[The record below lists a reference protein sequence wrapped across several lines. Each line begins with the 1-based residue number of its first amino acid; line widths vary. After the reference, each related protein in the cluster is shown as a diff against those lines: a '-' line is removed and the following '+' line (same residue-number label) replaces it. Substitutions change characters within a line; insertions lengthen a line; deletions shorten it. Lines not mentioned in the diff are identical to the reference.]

1 MKRTTWWGVLFVL
14 MTAVMGSL
22 SLDACDVP
30 VFRYALE
37 RWLPDTY
44 IVYVLFNA
52 PLNKEES
59 AAMELLRSS
68 AGGSGARP
76 NLNVVEVDVSKGMP
90 DDLRPLR
97 DGFQDQSL
105 PCMALRFPEAVGYN
119 RALWRGPLT
128 TENARKLLESP
139 IRRKIAGRIISGDA
153 AVWVLLESGNRK
165 LDDAAADSLNAT
177 FAALKKHFL
186 LSSRDIAQKVS
197 AVSQDGSNRSST
209 AGWKISFPLVRL
221 PRGNADES
229 LLETLLIH
237 SEPDLVE
244 YSTFPMAF
252 PVFGRGRVLYALVG
266 QGITGANISKSCFFM
281 TEGCSCEVKALNPGV
296 DLLMTADWERGIG
309 ESWINASETPPL
321 AGLPVIPASGGT
333 EDTLQ
338 GAAYAGTSPDSVS
351 KSPAEPG
358 ENTLDRLPSAAARKT
373 AEIPGARAA
382 SFSLERNIVIAFLVI
397 FLLAVVLTFFIRK
410 RNV

>member
-1 MKRTTWWGVLFVL
+1 MKRKTEWGVLFFL

-44 IVYVLFNA
+44 IVYVLFDA

-59 AAMELLRSS
+59 AAVELLRSS
-68 AGGSGARP
+68 AGGAGARP
-76 NLNVVEVDVSKGMP
+76 NLNVVEVDVSKGIP
-90 DDLRPLR
+90 DEVKPLLE
-97 DGFQDQSL
+97 GMQDQTL
-105 PCMALRFPEAVGYN
+105 PCMALRYPKAVGYN
-119 RALWRGPLT
+119 QALRRELLT

-139 IRRKIAGRIISGDA
+139 LRRKIAGRIISGDA

-165 LDDAAADSLNAT
+165 LDNAAADSLNAT

-186 LSSRDIAQKVS
+186 LSGRDIARNVS
-197 AVSQDGSNRSST
+197 TLSGDGLNQSNT
-209 AGWKISFPLVRL
+209 AGWKISFSLVRL
-221 PRGNADES
+221 PRGSADES
-229 LLETLLIH
+229 LLETLLMH

-266 QGITGANISKSCFFM
+266 QGITGANISKSCLFM
-281 TEGCSCEVKALNPGV
+281 TEGCSCEVKELNPGV
-296 DLLMTADWERGIG
+296 DLLLTADWERGIG

-321 AGLPVIPASGGT
+321 AGLPVIPASGGAA
-333 EDTLQ
+333 DTLQ
-338 GAAYAGTSPDSVS
+338 GAAFAGTSPDSVS
-351 KSPAEPG
+351 KSQAAQVD
-358 ENTLDRLPSAAARKT
+358 NTLDRLPSAAARKT
-373 AEIPGARAA
+373 AEIPKTRAA
-382 SFSLERNIVIAFLVI
+382 SFSLERNIVIAFLIV
-397 FLLAVVLTFFIRK
+397 FLFAAALTFFIRK
-410 RNV
+410 RNI